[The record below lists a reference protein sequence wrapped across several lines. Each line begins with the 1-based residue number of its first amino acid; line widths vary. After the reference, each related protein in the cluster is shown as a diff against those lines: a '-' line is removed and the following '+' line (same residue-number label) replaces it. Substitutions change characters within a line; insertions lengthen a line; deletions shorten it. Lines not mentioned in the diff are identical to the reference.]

1 MFSCSRC
8 GSKYSA
14 AYAAAIEDCP
24 RCQARDGIAS
34 PLTFSL
40 FKKRDMALADAAA
53 EQETE
58 PDPAPDTLRGP
69 LQRVPLAP
77 GGERGASE
85 LQAS

>member
-24 RCQARDGIAS
+24 RCMARDKISS

-40 FKKRDMALADAAA
+40 FQRRDLALADSAPEGEAS
-53 EQETE
+53 
-58 PDPAPDTLRGP
+58 PDAAPDGLAGP
-69 LQRVPLAP
+69 LHRVPLAP
-77 GGERGASE
+77 VADRDASE
-85 LQAS
+85 LQA